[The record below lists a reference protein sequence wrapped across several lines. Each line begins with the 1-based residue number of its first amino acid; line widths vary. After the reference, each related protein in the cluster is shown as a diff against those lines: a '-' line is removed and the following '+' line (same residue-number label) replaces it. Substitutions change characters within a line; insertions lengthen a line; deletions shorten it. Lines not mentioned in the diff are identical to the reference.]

1 MGKLFSIIT
10 VLFISFSLIQCVS
23 DEKTVNKKL
32 SQMAADLNVSAPVM
46 LDQYTR
52 FDKAEV
58 DDDNVFR
65 YNYTVLNSSN
75 PDSLIQV
82 VSLNLKENIKREF
95 STNPQLLFFKEN
107 NVVIEY
113 VYKDESSQVIRLLL
127 INPEDYQ

>member
-113 VYKDESSQVIRLLL
+113 VYKNESSQVIRLLL

>member
-1 MGKLFSIIT
+1 MRNAFSKVI
-10 VLFISFSLIQCVS
+10 VVFISIFIIQCGS
-23 DEKTVNKKL
+23 DEKAINKKL

-52 FDKAEV
+52 FDFAEV

-75 PDSLIQV
+75 PDSLIQI
-82 VSLNLKENIKREF
+82 VSANLKENIKREF

-107 NVVIEY
+107 NVRLEY
-113 VYKDESSQVIRLLL
+113 VYKDEGNQVVSLLH

>member
-1 MGKLFSIIT
+1 MRNAFSKVI
-10 VLFISFSLIQCVS
+10 VVFISIFIIQCGS
-23 DEKTVNKKL
+23 DEKAINKKL
-32 SQMAADLNVSAPVM
+32 SQMAADLNDSAPVM

-52 FDKAEV
+52 FDFAEV

-75 PDSLIQV
+75 PDSLIQI
-82 VSLNLKENIKREF
+82 VSANLKEKIKREF

-107 NVVIEY
+107 NVRLEY
-113 VYKDESSQVIRLLL
+113 VYKDEGNQVVSLLH

>member
-1 MGKLFSIIT
+1 MRNAFSKVI
-10 VLFISFSLIQCVS
+10 VVFISIFIIQCGS
-23 DEKTVNKKL
+23 DEKAINKKL

-52 FDKAEV
+52 FDFAEV

-75 PDSLIQV
+75 PDSLIQI
-82 VSLNLKENIKREF
+82 VSANLKEKIKREF

-107 NVVIEY
+107 NVRLEY
-113 VYKDESSQVIRLLL
+113 VYKDEGNQVVSLLH

>member
-1 MGKLFSIIT
+1 MRNAFSKVI
-10 VLFISFSLIQCVS
+10 VVFISIFIIQCGS
-23 DEKTVNKKL
+23 DEKAINKKL
-32 SQMAADLNVSAPVM
+32 SQMAADLNDSAPVM

-52 FDKAEV
+52 FDFAEV

-75 PDSLIQV
+75 PDSLIQI
-82 VSLNLKENIKREF
+82 VSANLKENIKREF

-107 NVVIEY
+107 NVRLEY
-113 VYKDESSQVIRLLL
+113 VYKDEGNQVVSLLH